1 MNYYEHTLIA
11 RQNLSQK
18 DVEEVEKK
26 YTTLINENSGKV
38 LKVEKWG
45 LLNFKRKIKNYTKGY
60 YLHYKMEGD
69 SKTLDE
75 IKNKIKLDN
84 NIVRYLTVRYKKL
97 DLKTEYFTKN
107 KN

>member
-1 MNYYEHTLIA
+1 M
-11 RQNLSQK
+11 S
-18 DVEEVEKK
+18 
-26 YTTLINENSGKV
+26 KV

-69 SKTLDE
+69 SKTLEE